1 MFFPGTVWTVS
12 RSIGDLLSGAVLVFA
27 RVIDDTASASTGVGR
42 SAYDRPMSPPP
53 PSVPDGSSTADVSE
67 CIVLFDGSVQ
77 IDYGQFYFRSSDGQ
91 GGCDFDGAF
100 IGQRNGLCGAATP
113 GQLVLITGPNVGD
126 PHVRA
131 ELHTR
136 EPALDDR
143 WEDIVEATMIVP
155 ERSAYSIVE
164 LGGDALGDS
173 TYFSA
178 GSYRVRYSASGTDDA
193 HPASTNFVA
202 DSDDYLLQLW
212 PAHTAP
218 DRVVKQT
225 SSSAAYW
232 HAYFSQ

>member
-1 MFFPGTVWTVS
+1 M
-12 RSIGDLLSGAVLVFA
+12 
-27 RVIDDTASASTGVGR
+27 
-42 SAYDRPMSPPP
+42 
-53 PSVPDGSSTADVSE
+53 
-67 CIVLFDGSVQ
+67 
-77 IDYGQFYFRSSDGQ
+77 
-91 GGCDFDGAF
+91 
-100 IGQRNGLCGAATP
+100 
-113 GQLVLITGPNVGD
+113 
-126 PHVRA
+126 RA

-225 SSSAAYW
+225 SSSAAY
-232 HAYFSQ
+232 